1 MVGDC
6 LSVPICYFLEQ
17 KAEQKAEQKHTAGVS
32 LINIS
37 YVDAAEMTR
46 FYYFQQTG

>member
-1 MVGDC
+1 MAGDC
-6 LSVPICYFLEQ
+6 LSVPIYYFL
-17 KAEQKAEQKHTAGVS
+17 EQKAEQKHTAGVS

-37 YVDAAEMTR
+37 YVDAVEMTR